1 MTKCVIAVSYTFFDR
16 WGSSLI
22 LPLLPYVLVWQHMA
36 AWIVV
41 LLTID
46 RFVAV
51 WFPLKATT
59 WCTVTRAGIASAV
72 CTALVVIYRYRDR
85 TGADRAKDELPP
97 SLLYLSPPLPYPPLL
112 SLSLF
117 SFTPPLPFP
126 APPLH
131 KLVAWH
137 SGRTPVSGRRTFPV
151 LRSTCS

>member
-1 MTKCVIAVSYTFFDR
+1 
-16 WGSSLI
+16 
-22 LPLLPYVLVWQHMA
+22 MA

-117 SFTPPLPFP
+117 TLLSLFPLIHSISWWRGTVVERRSLAGELSLSCARP
-126 APPLH
+126 A
-131 KLVAWH
+131 AD
-137 SGRTPVSGRRTFPV
+137 G
-151 LRSTCS
+151 